1 MSLFTTG
8 VFMAIF
14 DRAIVGQILWFATLV
29 VATLGLCVGSFL
41 NVVVWRLPRGESL
54 NHPGSHCPKCGH
66 VIRAWENIPLVSW
79 LLLRARCSQCGLPIS
94 ARYPLVEAA
103 NGLLWLVLWLRLWSS
118 GLPLTHAPA
127 WLFLASALLAVA
139 LIDIDHFLIPD
150 KINLLGGG
158 VALGLALVF
167 PEIHALG
174 GEGPHNLFSQ
184 MLAGLLGP
192 AADQPRVFALAR
204 LAAGAATGYGLLWLV
219 RALGRRLWGRTVT
232 RPDSPA
238 TLRVADGELRILG
251 EEAVPLADL
260 LPHPGDR
267 MLVEAVSAHLGRREG
282 KGENWDGGR
291 VDVERDGV
299 RREGAGI
306 VWAEVAELRIEAA
319 AWSLPRE
326 VLGLGDVKLMAMLG
340 AFLGPD
346 AALFITAGGALAG
359 MLFGLLRALARRGCG
374 SAVPFGPFLALAALV
389 WLLAGPAL
397 LAGYSAWLLSWF
409 GPPL

>member
-1 MSLFTTG
+1 
-8 VFMAIF
+8 MAIF

-29 VATLGLCVGSFL
+29 VATFGLCVGSFL

-54 NHPGSHCPKCGH
+54 SHPPSHCPKCGH
-66 VIRAWENIPLVSW
+66 AIRPWENIPLVSW
-79 LLLRARCSQCGLPIS
+79 LVLRARCSQCGLPIS

-103 NGLLWLVLWLRLWSS
+103 NGLLWLVLWLRLWAS

-139 LIDIDHFLIPD
+139 LIDIEHFLIPD

-158 VALGLALVF
+158 LALGLALLF
-167 PEIHALG
+167 PEIQALG
-174 GEGPHNLFSQ
+174 GEGPHNLFGQ

-204 LAAGAATGYGLLWLV
+204 LAAGAGTGFGLLWLV
-219 RALGRRLWGRTVT
+219 RALGRRLWGRAVT

-238 TLRVADGELRILG
+238 TLRVADGELHIPG
-251 EEAVPLADL
+251 EAAVPLADL
-260 LPHPGDR
+260 FLRPGDR
-267 MLVEAVSAHLGRREG
+267 LVVEAVSAHLERRQG
-282 KGENWDGGR
+282 QGENWAGGR
-291 VDVERDGV
+291 VEIGRENV
-299 RREGAGI
+299 RREDAGVPWSEI
-306 VWAEVAELRIEAA
+306 GELRIEAA

-346 AALFITAGGALAG
+346 AVLFITVGGALAG
-359 MLFGLLRALARRGCG
+359 MLFGLLQALARRGRVA
-374 SAVPFGPFLALAALV
+374 AVPFGPFLALATLV
-389 WLLAGPAL
+389 WLLAGAEL
-397 LAGYSAWLLSWF
+397 LAAYSAWLLALL